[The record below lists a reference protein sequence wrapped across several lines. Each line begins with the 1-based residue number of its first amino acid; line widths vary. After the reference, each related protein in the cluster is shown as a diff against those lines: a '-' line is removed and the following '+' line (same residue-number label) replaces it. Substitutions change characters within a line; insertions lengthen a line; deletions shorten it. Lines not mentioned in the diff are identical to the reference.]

1 MKVRFFCFYAE
12 RAQVMGCV
20 CFIGAFVEVS
30 AEWRIECFYSKNLG
44 KNFNRHCPIDGI
56 VLNAWRCSRTLDF
69 RDSIERERLSVV
81 AIVSS
86 GGEHKASAC
95 RFEVEVFGWVCWVL
109 QKDFHA
115 GIFPAASVVF
125 LNGGAVAVQW
135 FFYGKLDDDAVCR
148 LRKISSDHRVDDSLV
163 CGPFHVRF

>member
-1 MKVRFFCFYAE
+1 
-12 RAQVMGCV
+12 MGRV
-20 CFIGAFVEVS
+20 CFIGALVEVS
-30 AEWRIECFYSKNLG
+30 AEWRLECFNSKNLG
-44 KNFNRHCPIDGI
+44 RNFDRHCPIDRI
-56 VLNAWRCSRTLDF
+56 VLNAWRSSRALYL

-86 GGEHKASAC
+86 GGEHKSSAS

-125 LNGGAVAVQW
+125 LNGGAVAVQR
-135 FFYGKLDDDAVCR
+135 FFYGKLNDDAVCR
-148 LRKISSDHRVDDSLV
+148 LRKLGCDHWVNDSLV
-163 CGPFHVRF
+163 GRPFHIRF

>member
-12 RAQVMGCV
+12 RAQVMGRV

-30 AEWRIECFYSKNLG
+30 AEWRFECFYSKNLG
-44 KNFNRHCPIDGI
+44 RDFDRHCPVDGI
-56 VLNAWRCSRTLDF
+56 VLNAWRSSRALYL
-69 RDSIERERLSVV
+69 RDSVERKRLSVV

-86 GGEHKASAC
+86 GGEHKSSAS
-95 RFEVEVFGWVCWVL
+95 RFEVEIFGWVCGVL

-125 LNGGAVAVQW
+125 LNGGAVAVHR
-135 FFYGKLDDDAVCR
+135 FFNGKLDDDAVRR
-148 LRKISSDHRVDDSLV
+148 L
-163 CGPFHVRF
+163 

>member
-12 RAQVMGCV
+12 RAQVMGRV

-30 AEWRIECFYSKNLG
+30 AEWRLECFYSKNLG
-44 KNFNRHCPIDGI
+44 RDFDRHCPIDRI
-56 VLNAWRCSRTLDF
+56 VLNAWRSSRALDF

-86 GGEHKASAC
+86 GGEHKSSAS

-125 LNGGAVAVQW
+125 LNGGAVAVQR
-135 FFYGKLDDDAVCR
+135 FFYGKLNDDAVCR
-148 LRKISSDHRVDDSLV
+148 LRKLGCDHWVNDSLV
-163 CGPFHVRF
+163 GRPLHIRF